1 MRTKIALMS
10 CLTALAAL
18 VPGAAWAQD
27 TAPAAMAPAAP
38 PSPDAPPSP
47 PAAPAAPEAAPQN
60 AAPAPE
66 VAPAAPGEAPAA
78 WPGWVRVDYDGGGI
92 QLWGGATAPLGDGIG
107 LAFDAYLAGSLGEFD
122 IGPAISAG
130 GFTITPMIGAQF
142 NFVARTFAALVPQ
155 LYVTGGPD
163 PIYAELWLQ
172 YYNYNSV
179 HKYRDRVDSA
189 ADDYLYLRLF
199 VDYKISD
206 YVGVGPQ
213 FELTQ
218 DFTAEEMISMPIGAN
233 VFFFQ
238 AGAAS
243 TFQAFLG
250 YETKKTFNDNHLA
263 GRLSY
268 VHNF

>member
-1 MRTKIALMS
+1 
-10 CLTALAAL
+10 
-18 VPGAAWAQD
+18 
-27 TAPAAMAPAAP
+27 
-38 PSPDAPPSP
+38 
-47 PAAPAAPEAAPQN
+47 
-60 AAPAPE
+60 

-92 QLWGGATAPLGDGIG
+92 QLWGGATAPLTDGIG
-107 LAFDAYLAGSLGEFD
+107 LAFDAYLAGALGEFD
-122 IGPAISAG
+122 IGPAITLG
-130 GFTITPMIGAQF
+130 DFVLTPMIGAQF
-142 NFVARTFAALVPQ
+142 NFVARTYAALVPQ
-155 LYVTGGPD
+155 LYLTGGPA
-163 PIYAELWLQ
+163 PIYSELWLQ
-172 YYNYNSV
+172 YYNYNTV
-179 HKYRDRVDSA
+179 HKYRDKVDAA
-189 ADDYLYLRLF
+189 ADDFLYLRLF

-218 DFTAEEMISMPIGAN
+218 DFTAKEMTSMPIGAN